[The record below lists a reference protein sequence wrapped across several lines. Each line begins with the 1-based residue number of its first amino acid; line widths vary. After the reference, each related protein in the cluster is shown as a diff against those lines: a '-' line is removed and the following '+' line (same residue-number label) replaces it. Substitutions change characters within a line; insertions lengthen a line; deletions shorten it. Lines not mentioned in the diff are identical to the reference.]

1 MKELA
6 VVGLWCCRGPFP
18 FCRLVRSVHPVDL
31 DPRRMNLS
39 SILRC
44 WSDSRLVCQ
53 WGLEWII
60 SCWTCTC
67 PYLSRQV
74 NVEAV
79 ENCANVFDV
88 IIIVYTRT
96 TRTKPWYY
104 NRVQLYGW
112 KQYSVKAEANGEEKW
127 IKVKLGEK
135 EMCCWCFFSFFLFFF
150 FNWLVGVTRVWICWQ
165 YGLPGIVGLLVGVP
179 GCRRERR
186 WEWIPTCTVWSGWK
200 AMWMMWACTSAPM
213 YFVSAPPKT

>member
-1 MKELA
+1 MGKTNTGKIWKTKTRSSLRTWVTIWWVVFFYCSGMKELA

-44 WSDSRLVCQ
+44 WSDSQLVCQ

-60 SCWTCTC
+60 SCWTWTC

-88 IIIVYTRT
+88 IIQVYTRT

-135 EMCCWCFFSFFLFFF
+135 EMCCWCFFLFFFSFFLTD
-150 FNWLVGVTRVWICWQ
+150 WLG
-165 YGLPGIVGLLVGVP
+165 
-179 GCRRERR
+179 
-186 WEWIPTCTVWSGWK
+186 
-200 AMWMMWACTSAPM
+200 
-213 YFVSAPPKT
+213 